1 MPRRASGAYVVL
13 VTVVH
18 GGHDLLEELS
28 RLALLQAA
36 VRNDEIEH
44 LSSAGVLHD
53 QEQHLPNKAPQCQRQ
68 NNLRGGVEHDTE
80 GRSQE
85 PFPFR

>member
-1 MPRRASGAYVVL
+1 MSAMPRVSGAYVVL

-44 LSSAGVLHD
+44 LPSAGVLHD
-53 QEQHLPNKAPQCQRQ
+53 QEQHLPNKAPPMSAPKQ
-68 NNLRGGVEHDTE
+68 LKGWGGA
-80 GRSQE
+80 
-85 PFPFR
+85 